1 MDRSVFKGKVLT
13 QGEKAALQKKA
24 ERQRGKT
31 GSYKMK
37 FGEWAWSFRKLC
49 IKKKKEKDETDAV
62 SYYKPHPHLK
72 CPHMQ
77 SVL

>member
-13 QGEKAALQKKA
+13 QGEWAALQKKA
-24 ERQRGKT
+24 ERLEGKD
-31 GSYKMK
+31 
-37 FGEWAWSFRKLC
+37 RKLQNEVWGMSPV
-49 IKKKKEKDETDAV
+49 IQEVMYKKKKEKDETDAV